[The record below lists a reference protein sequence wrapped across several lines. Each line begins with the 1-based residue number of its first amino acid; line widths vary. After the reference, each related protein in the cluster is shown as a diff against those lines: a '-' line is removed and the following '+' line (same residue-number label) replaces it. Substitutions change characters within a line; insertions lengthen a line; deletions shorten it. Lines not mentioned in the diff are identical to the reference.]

1 MPTTK
6 IMYGHIK
13 SLSVK
18 IYGVFIFT
26 LALLWSCKEDSVA
39 REKTELSGIDNS
51 VWIAPVLIDSLRY
64 NTETKQKL
72 ERAFSNYSP
81 LYIGTLK
88 DTIFVD
94 YAFCPAQRVP
104 SPPPSKGH
112 ANNIADEID
121 SQYLRN
127 LRNFDQI
134 EPPLNSPYF
143 EVESPENPTF
153 WEDTELDIIVDTTRI
168 IRNIDF
174 NDFRDSVFAFHAYPV
189 YIINNTKKFSQI
201 GRDCDIHMILE
212 TMGDNGEWVEQDKRF
227 PLFCDT
233 DVPHIVLPPDHF
245 ALTSVKIFQ
254 TADETKFR
262 LRLGDNTSTEFSV
275 IE

>member
-1 MPTTK
+1 MK
-6 IMYGHIK
+6 RWIMYIF
-13 SLSVK
+13 
-18 IYGVFIFT
+18 IYS
-26 LALLWSCKEDSVA
+26 LALLWACNDVSVVG
-39 REKTELSGIDNS
+39 ETIELSGIENS
-51 VWIAPVLIDSLRY
+51 VWVAPALLDTLRY

-81 LYIGTLK
+81 LYLGSLK

-104 SPPPSKGH
+104 PPPPSTGI
-112 ANNIADEID
+112 ANTLENEID
-121 SQYLRN
+121 SQYFRIM
-127 LRNFDQI
+127 RFFDEI
-134 EPPLNSPYF
+134 EPTLNSPYF
-143 EVESPENPTF
+143 EVESPENPSF

-174 NDFRDSVFAFHAYPV
+174 NDFRDSVFAFNAYPV
-189 YIINNTKKFSQI
+189 YIINNTDKFSQI
-201 GRDCDIHMILE
+201 GRDCDISMMLE
-212 TMGDNGEWVEQDKRF
+212 KMDDNGEWVAQEKRF

-233 DVPHIVLPPDHF
+233 DVPYFVLPPNHI
-245 ALTSVKIFQ
+245 ALTSVKIFK